1 MISLVRRWWHKDAAE
16 RCWREIYDHLE
27 EQVQT
32 GESVTDLEIQDV
44 KYLDDP
50 AINVTDS
57 ATSLSVVSPTMT
69 SEECI
74 NSSTEPDAAVPLD
87 TSNQEDDA
95 CGPAMTYNTIIRYRN
110 LTIKIRKL
118 IIIDNSLQISLAI
131 HEVRNYVHTCIDRYI
146 APSIILFS
154 QCIETLHC
162 KN

>member
-27 EQVQT
+27 KQVQT
-32 GESVTDLEIQDV
+32 GENVTDLEIQDV
-44 KYLDDP
+44 DVKDSDDP

-95 CGPAMTYNTIIRYRN
+95 CDPAMKYNTIVQYEN
-110 LTIKIRKL
+110 LTIKIRER
-118 IIIDNSLQISLAI
+118 IIIDNNLQISLAI
-131 HEVRNYVHTCIDRYI
+131 YEVRNYVRSYMH
-146 APSIILFS
+146 S
-154 QCIETLHC
+154 
-162 KN
+162 